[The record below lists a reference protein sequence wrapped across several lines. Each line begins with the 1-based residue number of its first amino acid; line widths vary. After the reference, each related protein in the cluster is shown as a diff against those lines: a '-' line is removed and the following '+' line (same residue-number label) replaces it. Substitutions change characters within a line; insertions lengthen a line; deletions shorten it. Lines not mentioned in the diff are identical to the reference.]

1 MERFIG
7 RGKEGGEED
16 KEEEEVVVLH
26 SICLKIREKRK
37 GKNTRRRKDDRVTP
51 ISAGPSTRRMW
62 KKEGEEGK
70 KANDRYIRN
79 IVSDTRAI
87 FSNELFESIIRRKI

>member
-1 MERFIG
+1 MLRIKRKRWRKMARERVDKAG
-7 RGKEGGEED
+7 NELLCSSREKKEG
-16 KEEEEVVVLH
+16 
-26 SICLKIREKRK
+26 
-37 GKNTRRRKDDRVTP
+37 
-51 ISAGPSTRRMW
+51 
-62 KKEGEEGK
+62 GEEGK

>member
-1 MERFIG
+1 MFFAR
-7 RGKEGGEED
+7 K
-16 KEEEEVVVLH
+16 
-26 SICLKIREKRK
+26 KR
-37 GKNTRRRKDDRVTP
+37 
-51 ISAGPSTRRMW
+51 
-62 KKEGEEGK
+62 GEEGK

>member
-26 SICLKIREKRK
+26 SICLKIREKRI
-37 GKNTRRRKDDRVTP
+37 NTE
-51 ISAGPSTRRMW
+51 I
-62 KKEGEEGK
+62 EFFQY
-70 KANDRYIRN
+70 N
-79 IVSDTRAI
+79 
-87 FSNELFESIIRRKI
+87 